1 MRLSIE
7 AGVKVAGSTPRPL
20 VRPPCCPSGA
30 SSTALRSARASC
42 YVVCSQ
48 FGPRERDTCSAR
60 LPRRPS
66 QSRLGRRT
74 HQPQRASTSR
84 SQAYKKSPAFTQE
97 RPVWFPKNA
106 SRCPKESRT
115 KSSLSLVTLNRGPMG
130 SGCCKSA
137 APKRMR
143 SGYEKMRPVS
153 QKARVRCPLP

>member
-1 MRLSIE
+1 MSNRCCLAATIAKTAAQAS
-7 AGVKVAGSTPRPL
+7 VKAANAAPRQ
-20 VRPPCCPSGA
+20 
-30 SSTALRSARASC
+30 RSAASR
-42 YVVCSQ
+42 YGVCSQ
-48 FGPRERDTCSAR
+48 FGPRGRDTYSAR

-66 QSRLGRRT
+66 SIASRPSNSSDTARFDISE
-74 HQPQRASTSR
+74 PSE
-84 SQAYKKSPAFTQE
+84 KSPAFTQE

-106 SRCPKESRT
+106 SRRPKESRT

-137 APKRMR
+137 APKCMR